1 MLPYLLKSHV
11 KAHTRRNQSGKVS
24 LVREHTDS
32 RTRKVEP
39 PKAPAMTAG
48 MEVAFKPEGGKKTRR
63 GTVIGLTKNTV
74 KIRGQR
80 DNTGQQQEFTIDR
93 SGVQPWSEFTAPKE
107 KDARYQAGDK
117 INATRT
123 LAAKESLRRQK
134 SGMKRLGMAE
144 SEVMNHRMIKGFII
158 KASATLA
165 KKNGIKA
172 LVSDDPGAS
181 LWHRAADPE
190 YADVIHEYAIGA
202 LQSLRRETASAPAA
216 ELKEFK
222 EHLAGKRKFSNLFS
236 NMMKHGETAA
246 IRHLNATKEKTRDLI
261 DVQSAEEDPELRRK
275 LDGLR
280 TEADQEHTLGET
292 MEAGI
297 ERYLS
302 KLPDLDGEIIRL
314 KFGLGDYD
322 AHTNEDLAKEFN
334 ERGLQ
339 YQGKYKWTRNHA
351 GEAFAAAIDKFKR
364 LGGIEELRGFLKSL
378 RDAVELRK
386 ALAADFPGAEIV
398 AVRQGLAVVCPD
410 ELRKSF
416 SSDLAKKY
424 AGGRWITIK
433 EGPLA
438 GRHIFILPHKDGT
451 ASVLAGGGPAMRH
464 KILGLKR
471 DEKTE
476 NQEKTE
482 APAEKPPKKPEVTEE
497 KREEVNTARKEIKA
511 GIAEERRAMAELVR
525 QHLGKEVEITAEE
538 KASIEKKVADIADPK
553 QKAAEKLKE
562 TTRLKKEKDELLQA
576 VTNEAKKAILEEE
589 PTGQGAA
596 SIHAVVKEHAEDLLN
611 HYYKIQALERQNRD
625 LGKLLKVG
633 NDRRPAADIVAF
645 TPLTRK
651 DLEGIVADEK
661 ARDAE
666 LEAHYKLIATTRGYV
681 DAQGKD
687 HKAKGGIET
696 ERNIR
701 QGGFEA
707 ITGIVG
713 EATGSSILTRDAY
726 DELGPQNAAVLAHYF
741 LKGGGHD
748 VKGIAK
754 QVSAYIGE
762 KGGPVAQLAIERG
775 GRFMDM
781 ARKAA
786 EFGRGEDNLMS
797 AAQALGTALKYHNKA
812 FEAFGQAEGALNQ
825 GAELA
830 YEFSNDKGK
839 LEFSAGNRD
848 TLERKRKKLR
858 LNKGDVTIA
867 KDGDGYKMTV
877 PSRAFEKLIGE
888 KPATSHGGLTGD
900 KYSAEEIKAGK
911 ANTDDFRPSMLRE
924 YTPEDANGESRR
936 IVLKPEQQSAA
947 RMIAQQ
953 KRVYLNFEAG
963 TGKSL
968 AIIAAKAHLEDSTGK
983 PKKMIIAM
991 PQKLMANFKDEVEKF
1006 SGYKVV
1012 IVDDSDRKKRAAKY
1026 ASDPDTIVVVN
1037 KEKFNFDKALIKEAK
1052 FDMVAADEAHKITQR
1067 EGRGGSDMSKGL
1079 SDVAKGAEYYVAMS
1093 GTPTP
1098 DDMSQLYFHA
1108 NIIDPERF
1116 KSQKEFM
1123 ARFGSAH
1130 KGVGYKETIQNF
1142 MNRELSD
1149 HVFTAKKSLDT
1160 TFTLKRHAAGLSAD
1174 QRDAYRQVQEQFKA
1188 KQISPL
1194 QRDQQLNTVLNSFD
1208 HRRNGKFQEI
1218 RKIVDQHLATKAP
1231 DEKVIFYAKNY
1242 DTVGQIQD
1250 FLKTHYGHAG
1260 EAVTFT
1266 GREKVK
1272 DIRANKERFKHDPA
1286 VKFAI
1291 HTRAGV
1297 EGLNLQ
1303 YDGNGGGATTAVAVA
1318 SGEDSYAPLDQFF
1331 SRANRTGAKKD
1342 IHAHLVLTDSPHDM
1356 GTELRLDEKKGVGEL
1371 IKSDKSGKWSKLFL
1385 IKSHVKQH
1393 TRTSKSGKVSV
1404 VREHDDKRIGLLPTY
1419 EMHTTDHE
1427 GKKKRIQ
1434 SNVGHTELNVE
1445 MGHQLKKHNNLS
1457 VTRNDGKTVHYRRAT
1472 DEAGN
1477 DYWDKIGTNK
1487 GELAKSHVKQHTRR
1501 NKSGTVSVVLE
1512 FERHMAH
1519 RGPAT
1524 AAHVKE
1530 VSGLIER
1537 LQGEGHGR
1545 LGANAKKMI
1554 YSKELGRA
1562 TTVTRSDKEL
1572 GSAQEKLTMANRLRD
1587 HWYAAL
1593 HPEEFAPED
1602 MKEAV
1607 AQGMP
1612 TTGGEKAGL
1621 GGKKAPPREDMVN
1634 ELHDAMERLDR
1645 KGRGGLGIQSNSPH
1659 FSSKEKHLAS
1669 LKNMRKFRQHEHW
1682 GKAAAKEMD
1691 DLLDRHIAHLE
1702 GAKG

>member
-1 MLPYLLKSHV
+1 MLPYLLKSRV
-11 KAHTRRNQSGKVS
+11 KAHTRLSQSGKVS

-32 RTRKVEP
+32 RTKKVEP
-39 PKAPAMTAG
+39 PSAPALAAG

-63 GTVIGLTKNTV
+63 GTVIGLTKKTV

-93 SGVQPWSEFTAPKE
+93 TGVQPWSEFTTPKE

-202 LQSLRRETASAPAA
+202 LQSLRRETAGAPAA

-222 EHLAGKRKFSNLFS
+222 EHLNGKRKFSNLFS

-246 IRHLNATKEKTRDLI
+246 IRHLNATKEKTRDLV

-280 TEADQEHTLGET
+280 TEADQEHALGET

-322 AHTNEDLAKEFN
+322 AHTNEDLAKELN
-334 ERGLQ
+334 NRGQQ

-351 GEAFAAAIDKFKR
+351 GEAFAAAIDKLKG

-378 RDAVELRK
+378 RDAVELCK
-386 ALAADFPGAEIV
+386 ALAESFPGAEIV

-424 AGGRWITIK
+424 VGGRWITIK

-471 DEKTE
+471 DEKLE

-482 APAEKPPKKPEVTEE
+482 SPAEKAPEQKKPEVTEE
-497 KREEVNTARKEIKA
+497 KREEVNSARKEIKA
-511 GIAEERRAMAELVR
+511 GIAEDRRAMAELVR

-576 VTNEAKKAILEEE
+576 VANEAKKAILEEE

-713 EATGSSILTRDAY
+713 EATGSSILTRDVY

-741 LKGGGHD
+741 LKEGGHD

-839 LEFSAGNRD
+839 LEFSAGSRD

-858 LNKGDVTIA
+858 LNKGDVTIT

-888 KPATSHGGLTGD
+888 KPATTHGGLTGD

-911 ANTDDFRPSMLRE
+911 ANTDDFRPAMLRE

-936 IVLKPEQQSAA
+936 IVLKPEQQAAA

-1108 NIIDPERF
+1108 NIIDPDRF
-1116 KSQKEFM
+1116 NSQKEFM

-1142 MNRELSD
+1142 MNRELAD

-1218 RKIVDQHLATKAP
+1218 RKIVDQHLATKAS

-1272 DIRANKERFKHDPA
+1272 DIRANKERFKHDPT
-1286 VKFAI
+1286 VRFAI

-1371 IKSDKSGKWSKLFL
+1371 IKSDKGGKWSKLFL

-1393 TRTSKSGKVSV
+1393 LRRNSSGTVST
-1404 VREHDDKRIGLLPTY
+1404 VREHEDARR
-1419 EMHTTDHE
+1419 
-1427 GKKKRIQ
+1427 KKEA
-1434 SNVGHTELNVE
+1434 T
-1445 MGHQLKKHNNLS
+1445 
-1457 VTRNDGKTVHYRRAT
+1457 RAT
-1472 DEAGN
+1472 PGTGEFTHKETGVRFEFRPTSDPWFKEQGATHEILLSRGNRRGAIIKNTVAKVIVDEDENGAV
-1477 DYWDKIGTNK
+1477 WESWPIK
-1487 GELAKSHVKQHTRR
+1487 GLRDWGRHDDTRSTVDQMSKSHVKQHTRR
-1501 NKSGTVSVVLE
+1501 NKSGTVSVV
-1512 FERHMAH
+1512 
-1519 RGPAT
+1519 
-1524 AAHVKE
+1524 KE
-1530 VSGLIER
+1530 HDDSR
-1537 LQGEGHGR
+1537 Q
-1545 LGANAKKMI
+1545 
-1554 YSKELGRA
+1554 
-1562 TTVTRSDKEL
+1562 
-1572 GSAQEKLTMANRLRD
+1572 
-1587 HWYAAL
+1587 
-1593 HPEEFAPED
+1593 
-1602 MKEAV
+1602 
-1607 AQGMP
+1607 
-1612 TTGGEKAGL
+1612 
-1621 GGKKAPPREDMVN
+1621 KKAPSREDLVT
-1634 ELHDAMERLDR
+1634 ELHNTMERLDK
-1645 KGRGGLGIQSNSPH
+1645 KGRGGLGIHSDGPH

-1669 LKNMRKFRQHEHW
+1669 LKNMRKFRHHEHW

-1702 GAKG
+1702 GTKG